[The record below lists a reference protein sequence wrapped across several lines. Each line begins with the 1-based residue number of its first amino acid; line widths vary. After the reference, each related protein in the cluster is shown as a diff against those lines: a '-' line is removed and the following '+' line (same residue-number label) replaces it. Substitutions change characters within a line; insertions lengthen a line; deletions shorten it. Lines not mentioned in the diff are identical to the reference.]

1 MIIPEFE
8 YVSPQSVQEA
18 CALLVQYGDS
28 ARVLAGGSDLLVKM
42 KDGLMKPAYLVSL
55 KNLDSLKAIRYE
67 TGTGVIIG
75 ARATHN
81 EVMNNRLLQEKY
93 RSVCEAAH
101 SMAADQIRNIGTV
114 GGNLVNAVPSADLPP
129 ILIALDARARIVG
142 SSGERT
148 IALEDFFLGP
158 GKTVLE
164 KGEILAAIIIP
175 DQPTTGSNYIKFG
188 LRRAG
193 ALAVAGV
200 ASSVTVSDGTCRD
213 VRVVLGAVAPTPIRA
228 KRAEAALEG
237 QVLTDALA
245 EKVGQIAAEEAKPIS
260 DVRSSAD
267 YRRAM
272 VGAMTK
278 RALLNAAV
286 GPAKSW
292 VERRERRY

>member
-8 YVSPQSVQEA
+8 YVTPQSVQEA

-81 EVMNNRLLQEKY
+81 EVMNNRLLREKY

-142 SSGERT
+142 TSGERT
-148 IALEDFFLGP
+148 ISLEDFFLGP

-164 KGEILAAIIIP
+164 KGEILAEIIIP

-200 ASSVTVSDGTCRD
+200 ASSVTVSNGTCRD
-213 VRVVLGAVAPTPIRA
+213 VRVVLGAVAPTPMRARQAENVLRGKKISRELIDEAGRIAAAESKPINDIRGSIEY
-228 KRAEAALEG
+228 RRNLVN
-237 QVLTDALA
+237 VLTRRSLKAA
-245 EKVGQIAAEEAKPIS
+245 IEKGHI
-260 DVRSSAD
+260 
-267 YRRAM
+267 
-272 VGAMTK
+272 
-278 RALLNAAV
+278 
-286 GPAKSW
+286 
-292 VERRERRY
+292 

>member
-1 MIIPEFE
+1 MIVPEFE
-8 YVSPQSVQEA
+8 YVSPQSLQEA

-67 TGTGVIIG
+67 TGRGIIIG
-75 ARATHN
+75 ARASHN
-81 EVMNNRLLQEKY
+81 EVMNNSLLQEKY

-101 SMAADQIRNIGTV
+101 SMAAEQIRNIGTV

-129 ILIALDARARIVG
+129 ILIALDAQARIVG
-142 SSGERT
+142 SSGERN
-148 IALEDFFLGP
+148 ISLENFFLGP

-164 KGEILAAIIIP
+164 KGEILAEIIIP

-213 VRVVLGAVAPTPIRA
+213 VRVVLGAVAPTPMR
-228 KRAEAALEG
+228 ALEAEN
-237 QVLTDALA
+237 VLRGKKISQELIDEAGRIAGA
-245 EKVGQIAAEEAKPIS
+245 ESKPIS
-260 DVRSSAD
+260 DIRGSIE
-267 YRRAM
+267 YRRNL
-272 VGAMTK
+272 VNVLTRRSLK
-278 RALLNAAV
+278 AAIEK
-286 GPAKSW
+286 GHI
-292 VERRERRY
+292 

>member
-213 VRVVLGAVAPTPIRA
+213 VRVVLGAVAPTPMRA
-228 KRAEAALEG
+228 RQAEN
-237 QVLTDALA
+237 VLRGKKISRELIDET
-245 EKVGQIAAEEAKPIS
+245 GRIAAAESKPIS
-260 DVRSSAD
+260 DIRGSIE
-267 YRRAM
+267 YRRNL
-272 VGAMTK
+272 VNVLTRRSLK
-278 RALLNAAV
+278 AAIEK
-286 GPAKSW
+286 GHI
-292 VERRERRY
+292 

>member
-8 YVSPQSVQEA
+8 YVTPQSVQEA

-81 EVMNNRLLQEKY
+81 EVMNNNLLQEKY

-148 IALEDFFLGP
+148 ISLEDFFLGP

-164 KGEILAAIIIP
+164 KGEILAEIIIP

-193 ALAVAGV
+193 ALAVVGV
-200 ASSVTVSDGTCRD
+200 ASSVTVSNGTCRD
-213 VRVVLGAVAPTPIRA
+213 VRVVLGAVAPTPMRARQAENVLRGKKISRELIDEAGRIAAAESKPINDIRGSIEY
-228 KRAEAALEG
+228 RRNLVN
-237 QVLTDALA
+237 VLTRRSLKAA
-245 EKVGQIAAEEAKPIS
+245 IEKGH
-260 DVRSSAD
+260 
-267 YRRAM
+267 
-272 VGAMTK
+272 T
-278 RALLNAAV
+278 
-286 GPAKSW
+286 
-292 VERRERRY
+292 

>member
-42 KDGLMKPAYLVSL
+42 KDGLMRPTYLVSL
-55 KNLDSLKAIRYE
+55 KNLDSLKEIRYE

-129 ILIALDARARIVG
+129 ILIALDARARIVR
-142 SSGERT
+142 SSRERT
-148 IALEDFFLGP
+148 ISLEDFFLGP

-164 KGEILAAIIIP
+164 KGEILAEIIIP

-213 VRVVLGAVAPTPIRA
+213 VRVVLGAVAPTPMRA
-228 KRAEAALEG
+228 RQAEN
-237 QVLTDALA
+237 VLRGKKISRELIDEAGRTA
-245 EKVGQIAAEEAKPIS
+245 AAESKPIS
-260 DVRSSAD
+260 DIRGSIE
-267 YRRAM
+267 YRRNL
-272 VGAMTK
+272 VNVLTRRSLK
-278 RALLNAAV
+278 AAIEK
-286 GPAKSW
+286 GHI
-292 VERRERRY
+292 

>member
-142 SSGERT
+142 SSRERT
-148 IALEDFFLGP
+148 ISLEDFFLGP

-164 KGEILAAIIIP
+164 KGEILAEIIIP

-200 ASSVTVSDGTCRD
+200 ASSVTVSDGACRD
-213 VRVVLGAVAPTPIRA
+213 VRIVLGAVAPTPMRA
-228 KRAEAALEG
+228 RQAENILRGKKISQELIDEAG
-237 QVLTDALA
+237 
-245 EKVGQIAAEEAKPIS
+245 KIAAAEAKPINDIRGS
-260 DVRSSAD
+260 IE
-267 YRRAM
+267 YRRNL
-272 VGAMTK
+272 VNVLTRRSLK
-278 RALLNAAV
+278 AAIEK
-286 GPAKSW
+286 GHI
-292 VERRERRY
+292 

>member
-142 SSGERT
+142 TSRERT
-148 IALEDFFLGP
+148 ISLEDFFLGP

-164 KGEILAAIIIP
+164 KGEILAEIIIP

-213 VRVVLGAVAPTPIRA
+213 VRVVLGAVSPTPMR
-228 KRAEAALEG
+228 ALEAEN
-237 QVLTDALA
+237 VLRGKKISQELIDEAG
-245 EKVGQIAAEEAKPIS
+245 KIAAAEAKPINDIRGS
-260 DVRSSAD
+260 IE
-267 YRRAM
+267 YRRNL
-272 VGAMTK
+272 VNVLTRRSLK
-278 RALLNAAV
+278 AAIEK
-286 GPAKSW
+286 GHI
-292 VERRERRY
+292 

>member
-164 KGEILAAIIIP
+164 KGEILAEIIIP
-175 DQPTTGSNYIKFG
+175 DQSTTGSNYIKFG

-213 VRVVLGAVAPTPIRA
+213 VRVVLGAVAPTPMRA
-228 KRAEAALEG
+228 RQAEN
-237 QVLTDALA
+237 VLRGKKISRELIDEA
-245 EKVGQIAAEEAKPIS
+245 GRIAAAESKPIS
-260 DVRSSAD
+260 DIRGSIE
-267 YRRAM
+267 YRRNL
-272 VGAMTK
+272 VNVLTRRSLK
-278 RALLNAAV
+278 AAIEK
-286 GPAKSW
+286 GHI
-292 VERRERRY
+292 

>member
-101 SMAADQIRNIGTV
+101 SMAADQIRNIGTI

-164 KGEILAAIIIP
+164 KGEILAEIIIP

-213 VRVVLGAVAPTPIRA
+213 VRVVLGAVAPTPMRA
-228 KRAEAALEG
+228 RQAEN
-237 QVLTDALA
+237 VLRGKKISRELIDEA
-245 EKVGQIAAEEAKPIS
+245 GRIAAAESKPIS
-260 DVRSSAD
+260 DIRGSIE
-267 YRRAM
+267 YRRNL
-272 VGAMTK
+272 VNVLTRRSLK
-278 RALLNAAV
+278 AAIEK
-286 GPAKSW
+286 GHI
-292 VERRERRY
+292 

>member
-213 VRVVLGAVAPTPIRA
+213 VRVVLGAVAPTPMRA
-228 KRAEAALEG
+228 RQAEN
-237 QVLTDALA
+237 VLRGKKISRELIDEA
-245 EKVGQIAAEEAKPIS
+245 GRIAAAESKPIS
-260 DVRSSAD
+260 DIRGSIE
-267 YRRAM
+267 YRRNL
-272 VGAMTK
+272 VNVLTRRSLK
-278 RALLNAAV
+278 AAIEK
-286 GPAKSW
+286 GHI
-292 VERRERRY
+292 